1 MQNAHFFGYGSL
13 VHTGTHAYRD
23 HHTARLQGW
32 GRIWRHVPAHSAA
45 VLSVERRHGCAI
57 DGLIARVPDGD
68 WAALDLREGNYTR
81 HLVTDAVSEHPV
93 GDAEIQVYSV
103 PLANCGD
110 GSAQILQS
118 YLDVVV
124 KGYLDMFGETG
135 AEAFFDSTHG
145 WHMPV
150 RNDRAQPAYPRHQ
163 QLSTAERT
171 LVDRLLTRAQAKA

>member
-68 WAALDLREGNYTR
+68 WAALDLREANYTR

-110 GSAQILQS
+110 GSAPILQS

-135 AEAFFDSTHG
+135 AEAF
-145 WHMPV
+145 
-150 RNDRAQPAYPRHQ
+150 
-163 QLSTAERT
+163 STARMAGT
-171 LVDRLLTRAQAKA
+171 CRCAMTVRSPPTPGISS